1 VTTAVALFIGS
12 SAWNFDAPLMWTLVT
27 VVASAYVLSRGLAK
41 SGARYLDQDP
51 PSLGG
56 NMPLL
61 WILVILL
68 VILAIA
74 GGTTLSNFL
83 WLLLAFAVIVALV
96 SMFAY

>member
-1 VTTAVALFIGS
+1 VTTAVALFIGG

-56 NMPLL
+56 ALL

-74 GGTTLSNFL
+74 GGTTLGNFL